1 MAGKYLAAKVIVL
14 VTVSAYFAYALFWF
28 AKTLPWIVQISF
40 KPENYLPA
48 AGLQIVNSHSLFVS
62 YLMEYTGIIGLAI
75 RFTGAVFALFSIV
88 LIFRSGTVFSS
99 NVKKN
104 ISRALLLEGI
114 YFFSLIPAIIYLLS
128 FSSLPLTSR
137 LCLSTALT
145 TQIALISP
153 TLILLSRKFAK
164 SNLENPATSINKLA
178 IFACLSYVVALWV
191 TYLLKWIEMSAL
203 EGLNWLLSYPME
215 IAFTNTIITFSLAVS
230 FAAIG
235 TWLAITKSNSGNASK
250 LWGIAA
256 ILFSTHL
263 IIFVAYCVNFNA
275 AWMAEFGEL
284 WIIPLMGLGIYLLS
298 GKKLSTK
305 LIFH

>member
-1 MAGKYLAAKVIVL
+1 MMAGKYLTAKVIVL
-14 VTVSAYFAYALFWF
+14 VTVSAYFAYALFWL

-48 AGLQIVNSHSLFVS
+48 AGLQIVNSYSLFVS

-75 RFTGAVFALFSIV
+75 RFAGAVFALFSIS
-88 LIFRSGTVFSS
+88 LIIRSGTVFTMR
-99 NVKKN
+99 VKKN

-114 YFFSLIPAIIYLLS
+114 YFFSFIPAILYLLS

-137 LCLSTALT
+137 LCLSTALA

-153 TLILLSRKFAK
+153 MLILLSRKFAK
-164 SNLENPATSINKLA
+164 SNLENSATSIYKLA
-178 IFACLSYVVALWV
+178 MFACLSYLVALWV

-203 EGLNWLLSYPME
+203 EGFKWLLSYPME
-215 IAFTNTIITFSLAVS
+215 IAFTNTIITFSLAVG
-230 FAAIG
+230 FAVLG
-235 TWLAITKSNSGNASK
+235 TLLTRSKNNWGKAPK

-275 AWMAEFGEL
+275 AWMSEFGEL
-284 WIIPLMGLGIYLLS
+284 WIIPLMGLGIYLLCR
-298 GKKLSTK
+298 KKISSNYT
-305 LIFH
+305 